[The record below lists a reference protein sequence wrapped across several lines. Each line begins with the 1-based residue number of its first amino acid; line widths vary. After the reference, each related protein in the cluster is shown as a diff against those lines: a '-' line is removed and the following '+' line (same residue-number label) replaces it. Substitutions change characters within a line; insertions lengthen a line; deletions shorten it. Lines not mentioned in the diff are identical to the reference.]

1 MYNAKKAFDKSFKN
15 KNPDYHD
22 IPLDLKHSVT
32 L

>member
-15 KNPDYHD
+15 KKLDYHD
-22 IPLDLKHSVT
+22 IPLPLKHNVT